1 MVMAQIAI
9 VYHSGFGHTKVMAE
23 RVKAGAESIPG
34 TQARLIPVEEIDAH
48 WADLEAADAIVFG
61 SPTYMGN
68 VSAPFKAFMDASSK
82 PWYERKWQDKLATG
96 FTISGSPS
104 GDKLNT
110 LQSLMIFAMQHGMV
124 WVGLTDLP
132 QNEEGTNRLGS
143 FTDLPQNEEGTNRL
157 GSFTGVMAQA
167 GQVAPDVEPNA
178 ADRRGAERLGQRIA
192 TATGRWSKVS

>member
-1 MVMAQIAI
+1 MSRIAI
-9 VYHSGFGHTKVMAE
+9 VFHSGYGHNKVIAE
-23 RVKAGAESIPG
+23 SVKTGAESITG
-34 TQARLIPVEEIDAH
+34 TQVSLIAVEDIDAH
-48 WADLEAADAIVFG
+48 WAELETVDAIAFG

-82 PWYERKWQDKLATG
+82 PWLEQKWKDKLAAG

-124 WVGLTDLP
+124 WVGNAEMP
-132 QNEEGTNRLGS
+132 YNEEGINRLGS
-143 FTDLPQNEEGTNRL
+143 FSGL
-157 GSFTGVMAQA
+157 MAQA

-178 ADRRGAERLGQRIA
+178 ADRRSAEKLGQRLA
-192 TATGRWSKVS
+192 TATARWAKRA

>member
-1 MVMAQIAI
+1 MTQISI
-9 VYHSGFGHTKVMAE
+9 VFHSGFGHTKVVAE
-23 RVKAGAESIPG
+23 RVKAGAESVPG
-34 TQARLIPVEEIDAH
+34 TLASLIPVEEIDAH
-48 WADLEAADAIVFG
+48 WADLEASDAIVFG

-82 PWYERKWQDKLATG
+82 PWYERKWKDKLAAG

-124 WVGLTDLP
+124 WVGLADLP
-132 QNEEGTNRLGS
+132 QN
-143 FTDLPQNEEGTNRL
+143 DDDTNRL

-167 GQVAPDVEPNA
+167 GQVAPDVEPNV
-178 ADRRGAERLGQRIA
+178 ADRKSAERLGQRIA
-192 TATGRWSKVS
+192 TATARWARVS

>member
-1 MVMAQIAI
+1 MTQIAI
-9 VYHSGFGHTKVMAE
+9 VYHSGFGHTKVVADS
-23 RVKAGAESIPG
+23 VKVGAESVPG
-34 TQARLIPVEEIDAH
+34 TQAHLIPVEEIDSH

-68 VSAPFKAFMDASSK
+68 VSGPFKIFMDASSK
-82 PWYERKWQDKLATG
+82 PWLEQKWKDKLAAG

-124 WVGLTDLP
+124 WVGNAEMP
-132 QNEEGTNRLGS
+132 YNEEGI
-143 FTDLPQNEEGTNRL
+143 NRL

-167 GQVAPDVEPNA
+167 GQVAPDIEPNP
-178 ADRRGAERLGQRIA
+178 ADRKSAERLGQRIA
-192 TATGRWSKVS
+192 AATVRWAKLS

>member
-1 MVMAQIAI
+1 MTQIAI
-9 VYHSGFGHTKVMAE
+9 VFHSGYGHTKVLAE
-23 RVKAGAESIPG
+23 QVKAGAETVPG
-34 TQARLIPVEEIDAH
+34 TRAALIPVEEVEAR

-68 VSAPFKAFMDASSK
+68 VSGPFKTFMDASSK
-82 PWYERKWQDKLATG
+82 PWLERKWQDKLAAG

-124 WVGLTDLP
+124 WIGNADLP
-132 QNEEGTNRLGS
+132 YNEEGI
-143 FTDLPQNEEGTNRL
+143 NRL

-167 GQVAPDVEPNA
+167 GQVAPEVEPNL
-178 ADRRGAERLGQRIA
+178 ADRKSAERLGQRLA
-192 TATGRWSKVS
+192 TAAVRWAKVS

>member
-1 MVMAQIAI
+1 MAQIAI

-34 TQARLIPVEEIDAH
+34 TQASLFPVEEIDAH
-48 WADLEAADAIVFG
+48 WADLEAADGIVFG

-143 FTDLPQNEEGTNRL
+143 FT
-157 GSFTGVMAQA
+157 GVMAQA
-167 GQVAPDVEPNA
+167 GQVAPDVEPSA
-178 ADRRGAERLGQRIA
+178 ADRKGAERLGQRIA
-192 TATGRWSKVS
+192 TATGRWGQVS